1 MSDWADGYVAKQYGQ
16 QSVLG
21 SYLDPLADK
30 VLIGCLVAVL
40 TYEVGKVLLC
50 HSCFGRPLPSKLV
63 SRQASPMCCS
73 IAMPG

>member
-1 MSDWADGYVAKQYGQ
+1 MSDWADGYVAKRYGQ

-40 TYEVGKVLLC
+40 TYEVGRPDCFATDALGNPPQQSDALGARPQALPRC
-50 HSCFGRPLPSKLV
+50 HT
-63 SRQASPMCCS
+63 
-73 IAMPG
+73 